1 MSLPESCRV
10 MTTFQIVAVYVLIL
24 PRWDSR
30 GSHAC
35 IAKFYVDTL
44 VHRDPTLSEQTNPYI
59 LVQQTVF

>member
-1 MSLPESCRV
+1 